1 MRALLSV
8 AIFMSALMGSVAQ
21 AKETLSGPFPAEVL
35 RVVDGDT
42 LDVRITVWLGQ
53 YLQTR
58 VRLSGIDTPE
68 KRGKCA
74 EEKKLALEAQQ
85 ALQKYIETGAVV
97 LKNVTTGKYAGRVL
111 ADVETAS
118 GQPLSE
124 LLIQNG
130 FARPYQGKKRLG
142 WCG

>member
-1 MRALLSV
+1 MRAVLFFACFL
-8 AIFMSALMGSVAQ
+8 SALITVEAR

-85 ALQKYIETGAVV
+85 ALEKYIDTGTVV

-111 ADVETAS
+111 ADVETVS

-130 FARPYQGKKRLG
+130 FARPYQGKKRMG

>member
-1 MRALLSV
+1 MRALLLSV
-8 AIFMSALMGSVAQ
+8 LFVSALCGSKAC
-21 AKETLSGPFPAEVL
+21 AKETLSGPFSAEVL

-42 LDVRITVWLGQ
+42 LDVRITVWLGH
-53 YLQTR
+53 YVQTR
-58 VRLSGIDTPE
+58 VRLLGLDTPE

-74 EEKKLALEAQQ
+74 EEKKRAREAQQ
-85 ALQKYIETGAVV
+85 ALEKYIETGVVV

-118 GQPLSE
+118 GQPLSK

>member
-74 EEKKLALEAQQ
+74 EEKKLARDAQQ
-85 ALQKYIETGAVV
+85 ALEKYIETGTVV

>member
-1 MRALLSV
+1 MRAVFFSVLLLS
-8 AIFMSALMGSVAQ
+8 ALTATDAY

-74 EEKKLALEAQQ
+74 EEKQLAREAQQ
-85 ALQKYIETGAVV
+85 ALEKYIETGTVV